1 VLLPTLTEEAI
12 SDNLDRRLKKG
23 IIYTYI
29 GNVLVSV
36 NPFEQ
41 LPLYGSEWVQR
52 YCGKMIYELPPH
64 VYAIAEDSF
73 R

>member
-1 VLLPTLTEEAI
+1 LPTPTEEAI
-12 SDNLDRRLKKG
+12 SDNLEKRLKKG

-41 LPLYGSEWVQR
+41 LPLYGAEWVSSLVQI
-52 YCGKMIYELPPH
+52 CNAFQL
-64 VYAIAEDSF
+64 
-73 R
+73 